1 MAAGG
6 SGITTLTITPENR
19 RAGLFG
25 RPALHLRD
33 RRRRQFHLGGGQHGQ
48 RHDLVYHSAAGRQ
61 VLGGEAVGHRG
72 EWQPAGPDLY
82 LTYSDGTT
90 GSVTQS
96 LSDWCAP
103 QSFAGESEA
112 VIMTYRD
119 NNDGSRDTRPVM
131 LYLYSF
137 PVASGKTVI
146 SITLPKNRNVVALAA
161 TMAP

>member
-1 MAAGG
+1 MANA
-6 SGITTLTITPENR
+6 TTASTIP
-19 RAGLFG
+19 L
-25 RPALHLRD
+25 
-33 RRRRQFHLGGGQHGQ
+33 
-48 RHDLVYHSAAGRQ
+48 
-61 VLGGEAVGHRG
+61 
-72 EWQPAGPDLY
+72 PAGKYSAVKLLASGVNGSQAAQTFT
-82 LTYSDGTT
+82 LTYSDGTSA
-90 GSVTQS
+90 SVTQS

-119 NNDGSRDTRPVM
+119 NSDGSRDTRPVM

-137 PVASGKTVI
+137 PVASGKTVS